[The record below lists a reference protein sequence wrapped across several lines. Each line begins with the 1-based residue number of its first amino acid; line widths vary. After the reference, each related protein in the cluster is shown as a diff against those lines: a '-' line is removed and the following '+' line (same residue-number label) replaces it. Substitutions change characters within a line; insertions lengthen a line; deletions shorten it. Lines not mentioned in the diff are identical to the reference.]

1 MSENELHYAICVRLF
16 STCYWFLSSA
26 TMDSICIYRTVCNT
40 TEIPHTCKASMSFL
54 DGKFPAHI

>member
-1 MSENELHYAICVRLF
+1 MNYIMQSASDYFPHAIGF
-16 STCYWFLSSA
+16 FLSSA